1 VAAGLSL
8 ALAGLQD
15 YWCAMARYTAAIA
28 IPAQLEQQAA
38 GGISG
43 ALSQALL
50 AMGLEVEQIS
60 RLQVAATTGSAP
72 LGVALRL
79 VISWSQPL
87 SPDEPVLATLELL
100 SRETMATGAPLSR
113 AAMEQLLQGL
123 AERIP
128 HQQVFR
134 GGVNSSG

>member
-1 VAAGLSL
+1 
-8 ALAGLQD
+8 
-15 YWCAMARYTAAIA
+15 MARYTAAMA
-28 IPAQLEQQAA
+28 IPAQLDAQAP

-60 RLQVAATTGSAP
+60 RLQVAATTGTAP
-72 LGVALRL
+72 LGAAVRL

-87 SPDEPVLATLELL
+87 RADEAVLASLELL

-113 AAMEQLLQGL
+113 AAMELLLAGL

-128 HQQVFR
+128 HQKVIR
-134 GGVNSSG
+134 AV

>member
-1 VAAGLSL
+1 
-8 ALAGLQD
+8 
-15 YWCAMARYTAAIA
+15 MARYTAAIA
-28 IPAQLEQQAA
+28 IPAQLDVQAP

-60 RLQVAATTGSAP
+60 RLQVAATTGTAP
-72 LGVALRL
+72 LGVAVRL
-79 VISWSQPL
+79 VISWTQPL
-87 SPDEPVLATLELL
+87 HPEEPVLASLELL

-113 AAMEQLLQGL
+113 AAMELLLAGL

-128 HQQVFR
+128 HQQVIR
-134 GGVNSSG
+134 GSVITTT

>member
-1 VAAGLSL
+1 
-8 ALAGLQD
+8 
-15 YWCAMARYTAAIA
+15 MARYTAAIA

-43 ALSQALL
+43 ALSLALL

-60 RLQVAATTGSAP
+60 RLQVAATTGTAP

-87 SPDEPVLATLELL
+87 RPEEPVLATLELL

-128 HQQVFR
+128 HQR
-134 GGVNSSG
+134 